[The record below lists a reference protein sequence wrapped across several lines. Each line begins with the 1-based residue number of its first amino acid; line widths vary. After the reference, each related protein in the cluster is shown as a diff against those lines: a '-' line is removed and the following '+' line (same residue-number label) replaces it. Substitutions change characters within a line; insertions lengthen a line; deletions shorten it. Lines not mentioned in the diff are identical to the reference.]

1 MNQDFGITEKG
12 RKILTEIFGR
22 YPEVSKVLV
31 FGSRAKG
38 TFGER
43 SDLDMVVIDPIDRRT
58 LGSLWMDINESD
70 LPFTVDLQVWNAIRN
85 ENLKE
90 HINRVGKIIYAK
102 SPESVLE

>member
-1 MNQDFGITEKG
+1 MKQDFGITEKG

-43 SDLDMVVIDPIDRRT
+43 GDLDMVVMDPIDRRT
-58 LGSLWMDINESD
+58 LGNLWMDINESD
-70 LPFTVDLQVWNAIRN
+70 LPFMVDLQIWNAIRN
-85 ENLKE
+85 ANLKE

-102 SPESVLE
+102 SSESVLE

>member
-1 MNQDFGITEKG
+1 MKQDFGISEEG

-38 TFGER
+38 TLGER
-43 SDLDMVVIDPIDRRT
+43 SDLDMVVMDPIDRRT
-58 LGSLWMDINESD
+58 FGNLWMDINESD

-85 ENLKE
+85 ANLKE

-102 SPESVLE
+102 SSESVLE